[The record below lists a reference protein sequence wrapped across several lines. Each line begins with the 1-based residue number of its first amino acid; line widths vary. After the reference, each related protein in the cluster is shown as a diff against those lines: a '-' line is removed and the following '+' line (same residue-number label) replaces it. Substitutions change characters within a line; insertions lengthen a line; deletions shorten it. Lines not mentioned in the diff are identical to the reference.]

1 MSFKPA
7 ATAQHAT
14 TWLYSGSLTHYE
26 VLKPPDRSRTN
37 GTVFRSIIVH
47 LSLTFQAEPP
57 LPGRRNQVQLNFW
70 ISPEA
75 FQAEPPR
82 CLAPQQCNNCVSMPV
97 SFFEPQ
103 PQRRGC
109 NFSRVRGNIGIVSF
123 AMNKFQADGSGIS
136 RCHICAYSR
145 RSLWTSFQT
154 SSPSASRSH
163 NAPLSVDPR
172 TWKFQASGLAHH
184 AATLW
189 ILTKQTAIVT
199 FQASGTAHLTATPQS
214 GRLYPRRPD
223 FKPAAQHTSPP
234 QLRVLIAF
242 GG

>member
-1 MSFKPA
+1 MKR
-7 ATAQHAT
+7 
-14 TWLYSGSLTHYE
+14 
-26 VLKPPDRSRTN
+26 V
-37 GTVFRSIIVH
+37 
-47 LSLTFQAEPP
+47 TFQAGSPF
-57 LPGRRNQVQLNFW
+57 PGRLNGRRMCILLGTGCFKP
-70 ISPEA
+70 SP
-75 FQAEPPR
+75 F
-82 CLAPQQCNNCVSMPV
+82 LAVATSDAHQIVRGTGHFKPSRPGASRHNNATTASLCQYRFS
-97 SFFEPQ
+97 SPQ